1 MRKYQYKRIQK
12 KITSEHD
19 EKVFD
24 VIGQIRKIG
33 LNKYEFVTI
42 RDKIY
47 LEAER
52 LYDER
57 CPANDDFYNKLLK
70 LSNKLTQKAL
80 KKSILENIG
89 NLLFTI
95 FVIITIALPITY
107 GINFSN
113 PVGSSIYSKGLYLH
127 LNLYNLFLMV
137 LCCIAGIVIATII
150 QRIEKNKK
158 KNLIIIT
165 CCVGLVLCV
174 LIYALSVNFPDFF
187 LKINFLVF
195 ESLALVLSIG
205 GYFLEDAIA
214 SKNYKEKH
222 EDNKSKD

>member
-1 MRKYQYKRIQK
+1 MSKYQYKRIQK
-12 KITSEHD
+12 KITNEHE

-24 VIGQIRKIG
+24 IVGQIRKMG
-33 LNKYEFVTI
+33 LNKYEFATI
-42 RDKIY
+42 REKIY
-47 LEAER
+47 LEAEK

-57 CPANDDFYNKLLK
+57 CPANDNFYNKLLK

-113 PVGSSIYSKGLYLH
+113 SVGSSIYSKGLYLH
-127 LNLYNLFLMV
+127 MNLYNLFLMT
-137 LCCIAGIVIATII
+137 LCCAVGIVIATLI

-165 CCVGLVLCV
+165 CCAGLVLCI

-195 ESLALVLSIG
+195 ESLALALSVG
-205 GYFLEDAIA
+205 GYFLEDVIA
-214 SKNYKEKH
+214 TKKFKEKH
-222 EDNKSKD
+222 EDSKSKN

>member
-1 MRKYQYKRIQK
+1 MSKYQYKRIQK
-12 KITSEHD
+12 KITSEHE

-24 VIGQIRKIG
+24 VVGQIRKMG

-57 CPANDDFYNKLLK
+57 CPANDNFYNKLLK

-80 KKSILENIG
+80 KKSIFENIG

-95 FVIITIALPITY
+95 FVIISVALPITY
-107 GINFSN
+107 GINFKN
-113 PVGSSIYSKGLYLH
+113 PIGSSIYSKGLYLH
-127 LNLYNLFLMV
+127 LNLYNLFLMI
-137 LCCIAGIVIATII
+137 LCCAVGMIVATLI

-158 KNLIIIT
+158 KNLIIAI
-165 CCVGLVLCV
+165 CGVGLVLCI

-195 ESLALVLSIG
+195 ESLALILSTG
-205 GYFLEDAIA
+205 GYFLEDIV
-214 SKNYKEKH
+214 SSTKFNEKH